1 MANKYGMGTVYL
13 RGKTY
18 WIQYCRNGK
27 PYQES
32 SHSRIMAD
40 ASRLLK
46 RRNGEVAAGKAPG
59 IRFDKT
65 TFDELKKDLIT
76 LYTVNNMRSLDR
88 LKISFSHLEKMF
100 KGLAVNIT
108 TDKVNTYIKTR
119 QEEGAANATINRELA
134 ALKQGLNEGAKSTP
148 PKVDRVIYIKML
160 EENNVRE
167 GFFEKGDFLAIREKL
182 PDHLKGLAT
191 FAYHTAWR
199 LSEIETLKWNQVNLV
214 TGSIRLHGEQSK
226 NKNAREIYMVQEV
239 KDVLT
244 KQQADRKAKLI
255 EAARK
260 ADAQEGEKVL
270 PWVFLNEKGT
280 DRIKRFD
287 KAWTTACKL
296 CGFHVIV
303 DKETGKGFNLKKFH
317 DFRRSGVRNM
327 IEAGTSQVVAM
338 QISGHKTVSV
348 FNRYNIVSP
357 GQLKEAAQRQ
367 DVHYNSQTVSNTV
380 TPIEKGATI

>member
-1 MANKYGMGTVYL
+1 MAKKKYGMGTVYL

-32 SHSRIMAD
+32 SHSKIMAD
-40 ASRLLK
+40 ATRLLK
-46 RRNGEVAAGKAPG
+46 RRNGEVADGKQPG
-59 IRFDKT
+59 KRFDKT
-65 TFDELKKDLIT
+65 TFDELKEDLIAY
-76 LYTVNNMRSLDR
+76 YTVNNKRSLDR

-100 KGLAVNIT
+100 KGLVVNIT
-108 TDKVNTYIKTR
+108 TDKVNTYIQAR

-134 ALKQGLNEGAKSTP
+134 ALKQALNEGAKCTP

-160 EENNVRE
+160 EEDNVRE

-199 LSEIETLKWNQVNLV
+199 LSEIETLKWNQVNFA

-226 NKNAREIYMVQEV
+226 NKNAREIYMNQEV
-239 KDVLT
+239 KDVLI
-244 KQQADRKAKLI
+244 KQYADRTNGGPL
-255 EAARK
+255 
-260 ADAQEGEKVL
+260 L
-270 PWVFLNEKGT
+270 PWVFLNKQGT

-287 KAWTTACKL
+287 KAWSTACKL
-296 CGFHVIV
+296 CGFRIF
-303 DKETGKGFNLKKFH
+303 DKEKDKEINVKKFH

-357 GQLKEAAQRQ
+357 TQLKEAAQRQ
-367 DVHYNSQTVSNTV
+367 EDYYNSQTVANTV
-380 TPIEKGATI
+380 TPIKKGATI